1 MHKLCLL
8 ALAALLPCSGAS
20 ARLVAVTPQQVERLG
35 IKVAAVRVA
44 GSQTTVSVLGR
55 VTPAPDSRIPVS
67 APFAG
72 TVKSLVQLEGSSVRK
87 GDTLAVIVSADM
99 HAAHARL
106 QGQEANYRSAKAA
119 ADRANAL
126 VREGIAPASR
136 AEEANAAAAAAAAE
150 LAASR
155 SIMTR
160 ASRAEAGSYQLLA
173 PAAGRVA
180 RLDVATGDQVAAM
193 QLVALID
200 TRQEMWVEGA
210 LPAGAIGKVAAGDH
224 VVLEGASGAVGE
236 VVAAGSS
243 IDPRTRSAMLRAR
256 LAAPAGLVAG
266 QTVRLSI
273 TRRADAGNFNVPRA
287 AVVELKNGPVV
298 FAARSG
304 GFEAVPVRVLARGLQ
319 DATVSG
325 TLNLRDRVA
334 VKGVSELKAASVRE

>member
-1 MHKLCLL
+1 MHKAYLL
-8 ALAALLPCSGAS
+8 ALAVLLPCSGAS
-20 ARLVAVTPQQVERLG
+20 ARLVMITPQQVERLG

-55 VTPAPDSRIPVS
+55 VTPAPDSRVPVS

-72 TVKSLVQLEGSSVRK
+72 TVKSLVQLEGSNVRK
-87 GDTLAVIVSADM
+87 GDTLAVIISADM

-126 VREGIAPASR
+126 VKEGIAPASR
-136 AEEANAAAAAAAAE
+136 AEEANAAASAAAAD

-155 SIMTR
+155 SVMTR
-160 ASRAEAGSYQLLA
+160 ATRSEEGGYQLLA

-180 RLDVATGDQVAAM
+180 RLDVSAGDQVAAM

-200 TRQEMWVEGA
+200 TGREMWVEGA
-210 LPAGAIGKVAAGDH
+210 LPASAIGLVAAGDH
-224 VVLEGASGAVGE
+224 VVVEGARGVAGE

-256 LAAPAGLVAG
+256 LAAPVGLVAG
-266 QTVRLSI
+266 QTVRLSV
-273 TRRADAGNFNVPRA
+273 TRRSGAGSFNIPRT
-287 AVVELKNGPVV
+287 AVVELKDGPVV
-298 FAARSG
+298 FAVRNG
-304 GFEAVPVRVLARGLQ
+304 GFEAVPVRVLARGIQ

-325 TLNLRDRVA
+325 ILYVRDMVA
-334 VKGVSELKAASVRE
+334 VTGVSELKAASMRE

>member
-1 MHKLCLL
+1 MHKLSLF
-8 ALAALLPCSGAS
+8 ALAALLPCCGAS
-20 ARLVAVTPQQVERLG
+20 ARLVTITPQQVDRLG
-35 IKVAAVRVA
+35 IKLAPVRVA
-44 GSQTTVSVLGR
+44 ASQTTVSVLGR

-72 TVKSLVQLEGSSVRK
+72 TVKSLVHLEGSSVHK
-87 GDTLAVIVSADM
+87 GDTLAVIISADM

-126 VREGIAPASR
+126 VKEGIAPASR
-136 AEEANAAAAAAAAE
+136 AEEANAAASAAAAD

-155 SIMTR
+155 SVMTR
-160 ASRAEAGSYQLLA
+160 ATRSEQGGYQLLA

-180 RLDVATGDQVAAM
+180 RLDVSAGDQVPAM
-193 QLVALID
+193 QLVAMID

-210 LPAGAIGKVAAGDH
+210 LPASAIGLVAAGDH
-224 VVLEGASGAVGE
+224 VALEGTGGVVGE

-256 LAAPAGLVAG
+256 LDAPAGLVAG
-266 QTVRLSI
+266 QTVRLSV
-273 TRRADAGNFNVPRA
+273 TRKSGTGSFNIPRA
-287 AVVELKNGPVV
+287 AVAQLKDGPAV
-298 FAARSG
+298 FAMRKG
-304 GFEAVPVRVLARGLQ
+304 GFEPIAVRVLARGVQ

-325 TLNLRDRVA
+325 MLNVRDKVA
-334 VKGVSELKAASVRE
+334 VTGVSELKAASMQE

>member
-1 MHKLCLL
+1 MHKAYLL
-8 ALAALLPCSGAS
+8 ALAVLLPCSGAS
-20 ARLVAVTPQQVERLG
+20 ARLVTITPQQVERLG

-55 VTPAPDSRIPVS
+55 VTPAPDSRVPVS

-72 TVKSLVQLEGSSVRK
+72 TVKSLVQLEGSNVRK
-87 GDTLAVIVSADM
+87 GDTLAVIISADM

-126 VREGIAPASR
+126 VKEGIAPASR
-136 AEEANAAAAAAAAE
+136 AEEANAAASAAAAD

-155 SIMTR
+155 SVMTR
-160 ASRAEAGSYQLLA
+160 ATRSEEGGYQLLA

-180 RLDVATGDQVAAM
+180 RLDVSAGDQVAAM

-200 TRQEMWVEGA
+200 TGREMWVEGA
-210 LPAGAIGKVAAGDH
+210 LPASAIGLVAAGDH
-224 VVLEGASGAVGE
+224 VVVEGARGVVGE

-256 LAAPAGLVAG
+256 LAAPVGLVAG
-266 QTVRLSI
+266 QTVRLSV
-273 TRRADAGNFNVPRA
+273 TRRSGAGSFNIPRT

-298 FAARSG
+298 FAVRHG
-304 GFEAVPVRVLARGLQ
+304 GFEAVPVRVLARGIQ
-319 DATVSG
+319 DTTVSG
-325 TLNLRDRVA
+325 MLNVRDTVA
-334 VKGVSELKAASVRE
+334 VTGVSELKAASMRE